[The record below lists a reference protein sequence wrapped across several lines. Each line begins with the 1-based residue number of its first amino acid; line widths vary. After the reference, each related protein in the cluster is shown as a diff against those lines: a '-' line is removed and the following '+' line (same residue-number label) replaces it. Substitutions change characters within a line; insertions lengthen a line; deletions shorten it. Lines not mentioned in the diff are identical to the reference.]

1 MLDSFLAPLVDLEL
15 ATKAA
20 TRRYLASVGDERSV
34 AVLLGEFQEANFEF
48 DKLVGVNPH
57 H

>member
-1 MLDSFLAPLVDLEL
+1 MFDSFLAPLLELEL

-20 TRRYLASVGDERSV
+20 ARRYLASVGDERSV

-48 DKLVGVNPH
+48 DSTVGVNPH